1 MEDILQKA
9 NHTLNTLEASIFD
22 LQHMQDDI
30 QKLLDK
36 QVEELGKIF
45 SSKEKEI
52 MEV

>member
-1 MEDILQKA
+1 MDSLKKLDGASEDEVKKA
-9 NHTLNTLEASIFD
+9 
-22 LQHMQDDI
+22 QDDI